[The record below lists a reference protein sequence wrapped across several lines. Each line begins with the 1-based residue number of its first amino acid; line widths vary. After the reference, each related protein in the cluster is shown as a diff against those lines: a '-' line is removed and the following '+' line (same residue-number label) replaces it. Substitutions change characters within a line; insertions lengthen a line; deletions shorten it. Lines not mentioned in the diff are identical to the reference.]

1 MYGACSSAPELS
13 SLWNPSLR
21 KTLSHPAAA
30 HKCARGGVAVA
41 ESGVGVGVGGST
53 SKSMRQR
60 DKKLVRPAEAEDRKP
75 PQHSPGKG
83 KRTFL
88 EGFRNTLRPKAQQ
101 QPAAKPDAA
110 LCFSHSLD
118 SASRAA
124 ATLEPAADGRRW
136 SETVR
141 APLEA
146 PLASSAQD

>member
-1 MYGACSSAPELS
+1 MS
-13 SLWNPSLR
+13 
-21 KTLSHPAAA
+21 
-30 HKCARGGVAVA
+30 VVD
-41 ESGVGVGVGGST
+41 SGT

-60 DKKLVRPAEAEDRKP
+60 DKKLVRPAEAEDRKV

-88 EGFRNTLRPKAQQ
+88 EGFRNTLRPKA
-101 QPAAKPDAA
+101 AAKPEAA

-124 ATLEPAADGRRW
+124 TTLEPTADGRRW

-146 PLASSAQD
+146 PLATSAAQD